1 MTLDARSKYPTERTY
16 VVKVR
21 RDAKADAL
29 AGLLENIVT
38 GRQGEFANASELLDA
53 LKHDI
58 EAQAGACATSR
69 LQFAA
74 QYDGIA
80 CREP

>member
-21 RDAKADAL
+21 RDAEPDVL

-38 GRQGEFANASELLDA
+38 GRQREFANESELLYS

-58 EAQAGACATSR
+58 DANSP
-69 LQFAA
+69 
-74 QYDGIA
+74 
-80 CREP
+80 EPPAN

>member
-21 RDAKADAL
+21 RDAKPDAL

-38 GRQGEFANASELLDA
+38 GRQCEFANASELLDSI
-53 LKHDI
+53 KHDI
-58 EAQAGACATSR
+58 EANSAERSA
-69 LQFAA
+69 
-74 QYDGIA
+74 D
-80 CREP
+80 